1 MISHKYTSLS
11 KGDFL
16 FKQGDLGK
24 RFYFVVS
31 GALEVIVKSEG
42 SDEFKYSK
50 TIDVNTYF
58 GLKSNPAESR
68 GDNARVTSEGTC
80 EIIEFDSQIYIDIVS
95 KTQLSTC
102 EQKIEFLIRYVPK
115 LRSLPRRLIED
126 FEVYFQKESVS

>member
-1 MISHKYTSLS
+1 MMSHKYTTLQ

-16 FKQGDLGK
+16 YQQGDNGQ

-50 TIDVNTYF
+50 TIDHNTYF
-58 GLKSNPAESR
+58 GLKSNPKEPR

-80 EIIEFDSQIYIDIVS
+80 EIIEFDS
-95 KTQLSTC
+95 
-102 EQKIEFLIRYVPK
+102 
-115 LRSLPRRLIED
+115 
-126 FEVYFQKESVS
+126 

>member
-1 MISHKYTSLS
+1 MY
-11 KGDFL
+11 
-16 FKQGDLGK
+16 KQGDVGE

-58 GLKSNPAESR
+58 GLKSNPTESR

-80 EIIEFDSQIYIDIVS
+80 EIIEFHS
-95 KTQLSTC
+95 
-102 EQKIEFLIRYVPK
+102 
-115 LRSLPRRLIED
+115 
-126 FEVYFQKESVS
+126 

>member
-1 MISHKYTSLS
+1 MISHQSNNLQ

-16 FKQGDLGK
+16 YKQGDTGE

-50 TIDVNTYF
+50 TIDNSTYF
-58 GLKSNPAESR
+58 GLKSNPNEPR

-80 EIIEFDSQIYIDIVS
+80 EIIGFHS
-95 KTQLSTC
+95 
-102 EQKIEFLIRYVPK
+102 
-115 LRSLPRRLIED
+115 
-126 FEVYFQKESVS
+126 